1 MSTTQEPTPF
11 YLQMAL
17 DVRALKAAALGCIQ
31 KDSDQP
37 FRYAMHCVALDI
49 GPDNVVAV
57 GLDGHK
63 MIAARVGVG
72 VPELKPQT
80 LLIPR
85 KTIDKLKAS
94 DMVAG
99 IMITGELNGY
109 GGINPKA
116 KGVFECEGTSINF
129 TFQDEVYPD
138 WRRLCPATATG
149 EAADYA
155 AVTLDSVQKAY
166 SLFFEKKKGHYIK
179 ILHNGTEPTRVVFEG
194 MDAFAVI
201 MPLRQNTPL
210 DTPLPAWA
218 VK

>member
-37 FRYAMHCVALDI
+37 YRHALHCVALDV

-57 GLDGHK
+57 GLNGHK

-72 VPELKPQT
+72 VPELKPQS

-85 KTIDKLKAS
+85 KTIDKLKESAT
-94 DMVAG
+94 VTG
-99 IMITGELNGY
+99 LTITGERNACGEV
-109 GGINPKA
+109 NPKA
-116 KGVFECEGTSINF
+116 KGVFEWEETSISF
-129 TFQDEVYPD
+129 TFQDEVFPD
-138 WRRLCPATATG
+138 WRSICPATATG
-149 EAADYA
+149 ETADYD
-155 AVTLDSVQKAY
+155 TEILNSVQKAY
-166 SLFFEKKKGHYIK
+166 SLFFTKKKGHYVK
-179 ILHNGTEPTRVVFEG
+179 ILHNGIEPARVVFENV
-194 MDAFAVI
+194 DAFAVI
-201 MPLRQNTPL
+201 MPLRLDIPL
-210 DTPLPAWA
+210 NTPLPAWA

>member
-1 MSTTQEPTPF
+1 MSTTQKPTPF
-11 YLQMAL
+11 YFQMAL

-37 FRYAMHCVALDI
+37 YRHALHCVALDI

-72 VPELKPQT
+72 VPELKPQS

-85 KTIDKLKAS
+85 KTIDKLKESAT
-94 DMVAG
+94 VTG
-99 IMITGELNGY
+99 LTITGERNAWGEV
-109 GGINPKA
+109 NPQA
-116 KGVFECEGTSINF
+116 KGVFEWEETSISF

-149 EAADYA
+149 EAADYDTA
-155 AVTLDSVQKAY
+155 ILDSVQKAY
-166 SLFFEKKKGHYIK
+166 SFFFTKKKGHYVK
-179 ILHNGTEPTRVVFEG
+179 ILHNGIEPARVVFENV
-194 MDAFAVI
+194 DAFAVI
-201 MPLRQNTPL
+201 MPLRLDIPL
-210 DTPLPAWA
+210 NTPLPAWA